1 MKDIMKT
8 KTNIDERIF
17 AIVDPVAKDMGLN
30 IVRIRV
36 QSGKKKT
43 VQVMA
48 ERISD
53 GLLGIS
59 ECEKLS
65 RELTAILD
73 VEDPIHDPFILEASS
88 PGLERPLTSL
98 QDFENYVGY
107 TARVDLDRMVE
118 GRKRFRGV
126 IAGVYG
132 SNIDIELDDE
142 SETAQI
148 PFEWI
153 SESKLLITDKLIKEG
168 QDKKNLAS
176 EVKQQKT
183 NAKSE

>member
-36 QSGKKKT
+36 QSGRKKT
-43 VQVMA
+43 IQVMA

-73 VEDPIHDPFILEASS
+73 VEDPIHDPFILEVSS

-132 SNIDIELDDE
+132 SNEDFEVDDE
-142 SETAQI
+142 SKSAQI
-148 PFEWI
+148 QFEWM
-153 SESKLLITDKLIKEG
+153 SEPKLLITDKLIKEG
-168 QDKKNLAS
+168 KDKKNLAS

>member
-36 QSGKKKT
+36 QSGRKKT
-43 VQVMA
+43 IQVMA

-73 VEDPIHDPFILEASS
+73 VEDPIHDPFILEVSS

-132 SNIDIELDDE
+132 SNIDIDLDGE
-142 SETAQI
+142 TETAQI

-168 QDKKNLAS
+168 QDKKNLSS

>member
-36 QSGKKKT
+36 QSGRKKT

-73 VEDPIHDPFILEASS
+73 VEDPIHDPFILEVSS
-88 PGLERPLTSL
+88 PGLERPLTSSRL
-98 QDFENYVGY
+98 
-107 TARVDLDRMVE
+107 
-118 GRKRFRGV
+118 
-126 IAGVYG
+126 
-132 SNIDIELDDE
+132 
-142 SETAQI
+142 
-148 PFEWI
+148 
-153 SESKLLITDKLIKEG
+153 
-168 QDKKNLAS
+168 
-176 EVKQQKT
+176 
-183 NAKSE
+183 